1 MLDKANEEIRRADLD
16 SRRRER
22 AEALSSVVR
31 AIDDL
36 LFALE
41 DLNLR
46 GVDRVPADLR
56 QRAGRLLELV
66 PPPEPEDQSF
76 RVRYRVVPLMDV
88 LFHAQELLFTARD
101 PDRISSD
108 DELDSAS

>member
-1 MLDKANEEIRRADLD
+1 MLQEANREIYRAASDA
-16 SRRRER
+16 RRRNR
-22 AEALSSVVR
+22 AERLSSVVR

-46 GVDRVPADLR
+46 SVDRVPADLR
-56 QRAGRLLELV
+56 NRAARLLELV
-66 PPPEPEDQSF
+66 PEPEPEDENF

-88 LFHAQELLFTARD
+88 LFKAQELLFQAR
-101 PDRISSD
+101 
-108 DELDSAS
+108 